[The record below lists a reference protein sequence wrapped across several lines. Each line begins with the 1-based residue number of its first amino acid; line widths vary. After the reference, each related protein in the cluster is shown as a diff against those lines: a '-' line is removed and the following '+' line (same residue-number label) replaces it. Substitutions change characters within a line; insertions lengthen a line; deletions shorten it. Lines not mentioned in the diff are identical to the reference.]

1 MNDVKQISISRVI
14 NYKLKPLAFNDW
26 ANWIVMIE
34 TAHGNS
40 VNGVRK
46 SAHFYFETLSKEI
59 AERSGLS
66 ENQTGIFT
74 EDVFWKKWWLSE
86 RIFQFFDRFGN
97 MVLGR

>member
-1 MNDVKQISISRVI
+1 
-14 NYKLKPLAFNDW
+14 
-26 ANWIVMIE
+26 MIE

-46 SAHFYFETLSKEI
+46 SVHFYFETWSKEI

-74 EDVFWKKWWLSE
+74 EDVFWKK
-86 RIFQFFDRFGN
+86 
-97 MVLGR
+97 